1 MNRKVSDEFTNGID
15 RSKVRGFVRSSV
27 IITIIGTVLVLLGIV
42 MCFLQLYNIH
52 NGFDGS
58 VKTMSTQITGIF
70 EQTDVL
76 QEENATTT
84 AVRYHLLANFV
95 FNGEEHVIMLDEAY
109 PTKSAAEIR
118 VGEVRDVS
126 YDTSSFV
133 EVHPDTFKPFSLA
146 VCFFGIILVLGALLV
161 RYKYSS
167 CVYASVLKK

>member
-1 MNRKVSDEFTNGID
+1 MKRKVSDEFTNGID

-27 IITIIGTVLVLLGIV
+27 AIMIAGAVLVLLGAV
-42 MCFLQLYNIH
+42 MCFLQLYNMH

-58 VKTMSTQITGIF
+58 VETLSTQVTGIS

-76 QEENATTT
+76 QEDNATTT
-84 AVRYHLLANFV
+84 AVRYHLLTNVV
-95 FNGEEHVIMLDEAY
+95 FDGEERIIMLDEAY
-109 PTKSAAEIR
+109 PTKSAAEVR
-118 VGEVRDVS
+118 VGEIRDVS

-133 EVHPDTFKPFSLA
+133 EVHPDAFRPFSLA
-146 VCFFGIILVLGALLV
+146 VCFFGIILILGALLI